1 MPENRSNTP
10 VIVLV
15 ILLSLSLMLIGF
27 ERIGVE
33 MAPEMLGH
41 SFFSRFQNI
50 SFNLTDTT
58 KKEIADFVSLLN
70 IREQREVLL
79 GKLEKYDEMR
89 ADVDKLQKENK
100 ELREQLGYSEKIVY
114 NNIPVKII
122 AKDPGNLFNS
132 ITVNK
137 GSLEGLEVGM
147 PVVAYQNRQIGLV
160 GKIEQIG
167 LHSALVKPIF
177 DNSSYVAVKL
187 FLTRHEGLIQGMGTN
202 DGSLILKHVNKNA
215 INEISFTNNL
225 VVTSG
230 MNSMYPEGIYIGEV
244 KNVKSREYEIDLE
257 ISVEPLLDF
266 SKLEYLIVLE
276 KRELKK

>member
-15 ILLSLSLMLIGF
+15 VLLSLSLMLIGF
-27 ERIGVE
+27 ERLGVE
-33 MAPEMLGH
+33 MGPEMLGH
-41 SFFSRFQNI
+41 SFFSRFQNF

-58 KKEIADFVSLLN
+58 KQGITDFVSLIN
-70 IREQREVLL
+70 IRDQHKILL
-79 GKLEKYDEMR
+79 EKLEKYDEMSGN
-89 ADVDKLQKENK
+89 VKKLQQENK

-114 NNIPVKII
+114 NNIPVKVI

-137 GSLEGLEVGM
+137 GSREGLKVGM

-160 GKIEQIG
+160 GKIEQVG

-177 DNSSYVAVKL
+177 DDSSYVAVKL

-215 INEISFTNNL
+215 INEISFSDNL

-230 MNSMYPEGIYIGEV
+230 MNSMYPEGIYIGKV

-257 ISVEPLLDF
+257 ISVEPILDF

-276 KRELKK
+276 KREPKK